1 MSLNAYLSAQSEPA
15 GMETSK
21 LHALTNTTSS
31 SKFNI
36 STVNTIFFDFR
47 CLYSN
52 AWYEEKVRALI

>member
-1 MSLNAYLSAQSEPA
+1 MLLKAYLSAQSEPA

-21 LHALTNTTSS
+21 LHALTKTKSS

-47 CLYSN
+47 CLYSK
-52 AWYEEKVRALI
+52 AWYEEKLCDLV